1 MFHQSHN
8 LPLNLRLL
16 SKLHHLQLLFGHR
29 LQHGP
34 VVLHL
39 QQNRPA
45 LVGGA
50 DHHTTAAVQGSS
62 PWRNMEI
69 AYQLKEKNISA
80 TNVWNFLIVCVVI
93 CIFLKL
99 YLYRISGIKRNNTW
113 EQTNGISKT
122 HVKTR
127 PMYVNGYAW
136 SRWVQRIP
144 ENSMLQLFLKSLGAE
159 EHPKFGSPHV
169 PYFPYDFKGKRS
181 SHEFHQWSSPNNRH
195 GATPVPASLNPSL
208 PHKSQHQ
215 VPVASASDWENC
227 SCSWQTLGDSYRW
240 WMTLLV
246 TQNFLVT
253 QLGIKHGSW
262 KLMNTASRRRFKKGN
277 IKYTN

>member
-1 MFHQSHN
+1 
-8 LPLNLRLL
+8 
-16 SKLHHLQLLFGHR
+16 
-29 LQHGP
+29 
-34 VVLHL
+34 
-39 QQNRPA
+39 
-45 LVGGA
+45 
-50 DHHTTAAVQGSS
+50 
-62 PWRNMEI
+62 MEK
-69 AYQLKEKNISA
+69 AYQLEEKNISA

-99 YLYRISGIKRNNTW
+99 YLYRISGIKRNKTW

-136 SRWVQRIP
+136 SRWVQRIQ

-181 SHEFHQWSSPNNRH
+181 SHGFHQWSSPNNRH
-195 GATPVPASLNPSL
+195 GATPVPASLNQSL

-215 VPVASASDWENC
+215 VPAASASDWENC
-227 SCSWQTLGDSYRW
+227 SCSWQTLGGPVGDSYRW
-240 WMTLLV
+240 WMTLLNPELCCYPQASNMAV
-246 TQNFLVT
+246 ENW
-253 QLGIKHGSW
+253 W
-262 KLMNTASRRRFKKGN
+262 KPPLDGG
-277 IKYTN
+277 

>member
-34 VVLHL
+34 VHVLHL

-50 DHHTTAAVQGSS
+50 DHHTTAAVQGRSS

-113 EQTNGISKT
+113 EAWEQTNGISKT
-122 HVKTR
+122 RVKTR
-127 PMYVNGYAW
+127 PMYVNVYYMREAVAC
-136 SRWVQRIP
+136 REFRRI
-144 ENSMLQLFLKSLGAE
+144 
-159 EHPKFGSPHV
+159 GSPHV
-169 PYFPYDFKGKRS
+169 PYFPHDFKGKRS
-181 SHEFHQWSSPNNRH
+181 SHGFHQWSSPNNRH
-195 GATPVPASLNPSL
+195 GATAVPASLNPSL

-227 SCSWQTLGDSYRW
+227 SCSWQTLGDGGDASCGWLCLLPR
-240 WMTLLV
+240 TLLLPNWASNMAV
-246 TQNFLVT
+246 ENW
-253 QLGIKHGSW
+253 W
-262 KLMNTASRRRFKKGN
+262 KPPLDGGLKKGTSN
-277 IKYTN
+277 TPTS